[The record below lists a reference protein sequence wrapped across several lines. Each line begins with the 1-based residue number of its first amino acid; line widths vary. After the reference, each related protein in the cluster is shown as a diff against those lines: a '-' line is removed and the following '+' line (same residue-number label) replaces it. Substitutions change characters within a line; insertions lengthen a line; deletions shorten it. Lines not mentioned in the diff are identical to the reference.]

1 MKNPK
6 TILFFF
12 ALSFSLIFQN
22 CTSDENEVS
31 NLDVPAVSP
40 SNLNMDDA
48 DHATVQGFGP
58 NSYWANYLVNQSV
71 TNFLK
76 GQHDSAASLFGMG
89 NVPLYYAAGP
99 GTFNALSFS
108 AGYVVWGEELLA
120 NANTYGNAA
129 IAYVAAHEIAHQ
141 VQFRTSGIPS
151 RNHVSAT
158 ELEADG
164 FGGYYI
170 RKRYT
175 SNWTTA
181 AQGYTFS
188 QTLGGPVNSS
198 HGSSS
203 QRRSAYR
210 LGYLIAENGN
220 YTNRNFDNVFFYYY
234 DQYVL
239 GGLLKSEVKKPKNV
253 SVETHDYIS
262 SFSEEL
268 QKIASGEISEEEFIN
283 LK

>member
-1 MKNPK
+1 MKNLTK
-6 TILFFF
+6 FLMLLTIL
-12 ALSFSLIFQN
+12 AVFQN
-22 CTSDENEVS
+22 CTSDENQES
-31 NLDVPAVSP
+31 SLDFPQDSP
-40 SNLNMDDA
+40 SNLNMHDA

-58 NSYWANYLVNQSV
+58 NSYWASYIVSQSV

-76 GQHDSAASLFGMG
+76 GQHDNAASLFGMG

-108 AGYVVWGEELLA
+108 GGYVVWGEELLQ
-120 NANTYGNAA
+120 NANGYGNTA

-181 AQGYTFS
+181 AQGYNFA
-188 QTLGGPVNSS
+188 QTLAGPVNSS
-198 HGSSS
+198 HGSAA

-220 YTNRNFDNVFFYYY
+220 YSNRNFDNVFFYYY

-239 GGLLKSEVKKPKNV
+239 GGQLRSEIQKPEGV
-253 SVETHDYIS
+253 SFEAHQYIS
-262 SFSEEL
+262 SFREEL
-268 QKIASGEISEEEFIN
+268 SKIASGEISEEEYVN
-283 LK
+283 LN